1 MLMPKRVKR
10 RRVHRGRMKGVATKG
25 NKVTYGDYGLVAT
38 ECGWITSNQIEA
50 ARIAMTRSVKRGGKV
65 YIKIFP
71 HKPVTKKPA
80 EVRMG
85 SGKGAPEY
93 WVAVVK
99 PGRVM
104 FEIEGVTEAQARE
117 AMRLASHKLPVKCK
131 DVYKR
136 QGEDKNIFPFNG
148 EADVLFNSAL
158 AYELAIL
165 KKHAQP
171 LLQAIERSEPEY
183 SDAQRL
189 LSFLNFFEV
198 IEDESIIPNNSIL
211 REFIGGSIFS
221 EYL

>member
-1 MLMPKRVKR
+1 MVRDYLYRGHTAQMTIAAWPK
-10 RRVHRGRMKGVATKG
+10 
-25 NKVTYGDYGLVAT
+25 
-38 ECGWITSNQIEA
+38 
-50 ARIAMTRSVKRGGKV
+50 
-65 YIKIFP
+65 
-71 HKPVTKKPA
+71 
-80 EVRMG
+80 VR
-85 SGKGAPEY
+85 K
-93 WVAVVK
+93 
-99 PGRVM
+99 
-104 FEIEGVTEAQARE
+104 
-117 AMRLASHKLPVKCK
+117 
-131 DVYKR
+131 
-136 QGEDKNIFPFNG
+136 GEDKNIFPFNG

-211 REFIGGSIFS
+211 REFVGGSIFS